1 MSQKIKALVIGMAAL
16 FGVSTLA
23 VSAPAALASDIG
35 TAGSGYCTPW
45 QEQQGLCTP
54 GLRTMVLNIANW
66 VLLFLGLIATG
77 FLIYGG
83 FLYITSAGNDENINK
98 AKKLIMYAAIG
109 IVVILIAAVL
119 VNALVDMVSASRV
132 DNV

>member
-1 MSQKIKALVIGMAAL
+1 MSIKIKASILGLVTLCGISSMAL
-16 FGVSTLA
+16 TTQPVLA
-23 VSAPAALASDIG
+23 AEDI
-35 TAGSGYCTPW
+35 TKSCSQW
-45 QEQQGLCTP
+45 QIDQGLCTA
-54 GLRTMVLNIANW
+54 GLRDLVLKMVNW

-109 IVVILIAAVL
+109 IVIILIASVL
-119 VNALVDMVSASRV
+119 VNALVDMVSATRK
-132 DNV
+132 DNI

>member
-1 MSQKIKALVIGMAAL
+1 MSTKLKVLALGLATL

-23 VSAPAALASDIG
+23 ISAPAVLADDINQ
-35 TAGSGYCTPW
+35 TCTQW
-45 QEQQGLCTP
+45 QIDQGLCDP
-54 GLRTMVLNIANW
+54 GLRNLVLNIVNW

-98 AKKLIMYAAIG
+98 AKKLITYAAIG
-109 IVVILIAAVL
+109 IVVILLSAVL
-119 VNALVDMVSASRV
+119 VNALVDMVSPSRI
-132 DNV
+132 DQ

>member
-1 MSQKIKALVIGMAAL
+1 MSTKIKAFVLGLVTL
-16 FGVSTLA
+16 CGVSSMALTTAQPVLA
-23 VSAPAALASDIG
+23 AEDI
-35 TAGSGYCTPW
+35 TKSCTTW
-45 QEQQGLCTP
+45 QIDQGLCTP
-54 GLRTMVLNIANW
+54 GLRGLVLKMVNW

-109 IVVILIAAVL
+109 IIVILIASVL
-119 VNALVDMVSASRV
+119 VNALVDMVSATRV
-132 DNV
+132 DNP

>member
-1 MSQKIKALVIGMAAL
+1 MSTKIKALVLGLITL
-16 FGVSTLA
+16 CGVS
-23 VSAPAALASDIG
+23 SMALT
-35 TAGSGYCTPW
+35 TAQPVYADEITATCTQW
-45 QEQQGLCTP
+45 QIDQGLCES
-54 GLRTMVLNIANW
+54 GLRALILKMINW

-109 IVVILIAAVL
+109 IVIILVASIL
-119 VNALVDMVSASRV
+119 VNALVDMVASTGEA
-132 DNV
+132 NLTT

>member
-1 MSQKIKALVIGMAAL
+1 MSTKMKALAL
-16 FGVSTLA
+16 SLVALCGVSALA
-23 VSAPAALASDIG
+23 ISAPVTYADDI
-35 TAGSGYCTPW
+35 TQTCTQW
-45 QEQQGLCTP
+45 QIDQGLCNA
-54 GLRTMVLNIANW
+54 GLRTLVLSMINW

-109 IVVILIAAVL
+109 IVVILLASVL
-119 VNALVDMVSASRV
+119 INALVDMVSATGEA
-132 DNV
+132 NA